1 MRTDLDFIDSILSDT
16 DENTQ
21 KKRRAKISKNISE
34 ATEDDWNDFWNSVDD

>member
-16 DENTQ
+16 DNETQ
-21 KKRRAKISKNISE
+21 TSRRARISNNISE